1 MTTNLPP
8 EAKNKWAEASAT
20 KAPQEKLRLLGEFLS
35 LVPKHKGTAKLRVQV
50 KKRMAALK
58 KEIEEKKSRRAGR
71 GGPKFFVQ
79 KEGSAQ
85 MVIIGLTNVGKSS
98 LLAAT
103 TNANVTISPH
113 HYATRKPTPGMFAY
127 EDLQFQIVEAPS
139 LMKGSADGRAW
150 GLQTLAF
157 ARNADSIILMVDLS
171 QDPVEQLAL
180 TLCELEKARI
190 FVTKPKAH
198 VEVEKMSMGA
208 GLRIVLFGKLAGC
221 SMGDVKEL
229 LRSYRITDAIV
240 KIYGDAALDEIEESI
255 FESSVYKP
263 SMVIANKIDLDGS
276 EAKLKLLEANMKD
289 GLPIVAASCK
299 TRLGLADLGQ
309 ILFEVLGII
318 RVYTKEP
325 NQRDFSRR
333 PFILKKGATISNVA
347 ENVHS
352 DFKKDFSFAKIWAD
366 RLVFSPQKVGSS
378 FTLEDGDIIEIH
390 TK

>member
-171 QDPVEQLAL
+171 QDPVEQLTL
-180 TLCELEKARI
+180 ILCELEKARI

-198 VEVEKMSMGA
+198 VEVEKMSMGT

-289 GLPIVAASCK
+289 GLPIMAASCK